1 MKSFLQFLREDAD
14 AIVNFQNKFLQDL
27 QKAIGGRG
35 YVPEKGIIMPTD
47 VGGPRARNWV
57 EVKSAD
63 LNPDDNINIM
73 MRGAYTKNPEN
84 NLDKIQLDINNSD
97 ISTPNPILHHEAEHY
112 RNLGKLSDAQ
122 YDLINKKE
130 SNVPYQ
136 LKPREMSARRGEA
149 YGQMHK
155 EADDQISKIRQ
166 NLQRAIEAQPTPPG
180 WLISDD
186 PIQSKGMPKGQH
198 FSPSRNFMADVVK
211 AGEKLVNKRE
221 KEEINFGVFDAIRN
235 MAKKLMPLRFNIDV
249 IDDEIEEI
257 GHKKSWEIA
266 RSKVNKQY
274 SKAIQKQ
281 ISKVASVARAT
292 FDDMNKPGGKIDQ
305 AMAEFKW
312 MGQVRAPR
320 MGVKTPV
327 QGSYVPTMT
336 AVTPSDP
343 IGIANMVATTF
354 GAADTPTN
362 RNNRA
367 KSIAGNPNASDEK
380 ADADAA
386 IAGQYS
392 DSGMEYTPGVNS
404 PGTVDRVQALRIK
417 ELQDYQEKTGKDLLS
432 QKVQMFAPWG
442 Q

>member
-63 LNPDDNINIM
+63 LTPDDNINIM
-73 MRGAYTKNPEN
+73 MHGTYTKNPEN

-122 YDLINKKE
+122 YDLIKKKE
-130 SNVPYQ
+130 SNVPYR

-404 PGTVDRVQALRIK
+404 PGTVDRVKAQRTK
-417 ELQDYQEKTGKDLLS
+417 DQQDYQEKTGKDL
-432 QKVQMFAPWG
+432 QGQQRQMYAPWG

>member
-47 VGGPRARNWV
+47 VGGPRAKNWV

-63 LNPDDNINIM
+63 LNPDAH
-73 MRGAYTKNPEN
+73 GAYTKNPEN

-97 ISTPNPILHHEAEHY
+97 ISTPNPTLHHEAEHY

-122 YDLINKKE
+122 YDLLRNKE

-155 EADDQISKIRQ
+155 EADDEISKIRQ

-198 FSPSRNFMADVVK
+198 FSPSRNFVADVVK
-211 AGEKLVNKRE
+211 AGEKLVNKGE
-221 KEEINFGVFDAIRN
+221 KEKINFGVFDATRDTAN
-235 MAKKLMPLRFNIDV
+235 KLIPLRFNIDV

-257 GHKKSWEIA
+257 ERNKSWEKA

-281 ISKVASVARAT
+281 TSKVASVARAT
-292 FDDMNKPGGKIDQ
+292 FDNMNKPGGKIDQ

-320 MGVKTPV
+320 MGAKTPL
-327 QGSYVPTMT
+327 QGQYVPGV
-336 AVTPSDP
+336 AAASPADP
-343 IGIANMVATTF
+343 VSTANMVATTF

-367 KSIAGNPNASDEK
+367 KSIAGNPNAGDEK

-432 QKVQMFAPWG
+432 QKVQMFAPWVG
-442 Q
+442 G